1 MRGIIMKKL
10 SLLLATLS
18 LLVAPATALAAKPVS
33 STGSGAT
40 VQLVGSPYV
49 SGQVGTDVSYPN
61 CSASNPG
68 SPFGIVGVT
77 GGLAYG
83 NNSCLALEAS
93 WYANKSLYV
102 NTGLNASET
111 SQYYVA
117 AEAGCNGDLIC
128 AAHNYG
134 YNAAQAAFNY
144 ATSQGVSS
152 PNWWLDVETSNSWTS
167 DYSQNIA
174 SLQGEYDALKA
185 NGVTNVGVYSTT
197 YQYGQITGG
206 WQSGWPN
213 WGATTVR
220 TAKDASTFCTGH
232 AFTGGPTWLIQFKGR
247 LDQDY
252 AC

>member
-1 MRGIIMKKL
+1 MKKL
-10 SLLLATLS
+10 SLLLVALS
-18 LLVAPATALAAKPVS
+18 LLVAPASALAAKPAS
-33 STGSGAT
+33 GGSAT

-61 CSASNPG
+61 CSASNPN
-68 SPFGIVGVT
+68 SPFGVVGVT

-93 WYANKSLYV
+93 WYANRTLYM
-102 NTGLNASET
+102 NTGLNASTT

-117 AEAGCNGDLIC
+117 AQAGCNGDAIC
-128 AAHNYG
+128 AARNYG
-134 YNAAQAAFNY
+134 YNAGQAAFNY

-152 PNWWLDVETSNSWTS
+152 STWWLDVETSNSWTS
-167 DYSQNIA
+167 DYAQNIA
-174 SLQGEYDALKA
+174 ALQGQADALKA
-185 NGVTNVGVYSTT
+185 NGVTNVGIYSTT
-197 YQYGQITGG
+197 AQYGSVTGG
-206 WQSGWPN
+206 WQNGWPN
-213 WGATTVR
+213 WGATIVR
-220 TAKDASTFCTGH
+220 TAKDASTYCTGH